1 MPGCTQGCETTGDL
15 STGLP
20 KASISCNALSYCQT
34 PDERDWS
41 EGAHAGEEPWRN
53 HGTRVRES
61 DASEAE
67 ASLPSHAWIVT
78 GLNSNVKSVFDGF

>member
-1 MPGCTQGCETTGDL
+1 M
-15 STGLP
+15 
-20 KASISCNALSYCQT
+20 
-34 PDERDWS
+34 
-41 EGAHAGEEPWRN
+41 GEEPWRN
-53 HGTRVRES
+53 HGTRARES